1 MDTILMTTENAKAI
15 LNGRKSQ
22 TRRPIKI
29 PLNIKGT
36 FDQVVKDTHDF
47 YVISKSELDEMGI
60 PKWIH
65 NQKIKCPYGQVGD
78 RLYVKENFTVKQFS
92 ECGKLNIEY
101 EDGSWATEQL
111 TEEEFE
117 KYKRWKYPF
126 GKKSKLFMFKSL
138 SRITL
143 KITDI
148 RVERVQDITIEDIIK
163 EGLNVSSV
171 MYISDDGYRRFNTIK
186 FKNRF
191 IKLWDSINEKRGYG
205 WDVNPGVWVIEFIRI
220 LEQKH
225 SGIFTF

>member
-15 LNGRKSQ
+15 LDGRKSQ

-65 NQKIKCPYGQVGD
+65 NQKIKCRYGQVGD

-101 EDGSWATEQL
+101 EDGSWAIEQL

-143 KITDI
+143 EITDI
-148 RVERVQDITIEDIIK
+148 RVERVADICIDDILKEGIK
-163 EGLNVSSV
+163 EN
-171 MYISDDGYRRFNTIK
+171 NTDSEYWRE
-186 FKNRF
+186 NTLEDF
-191 IKLWDSINEKRGYG
+191 IQLWDSINKKRGYG
-205 WDVNPGVWVIEFIRI
+205 WDVNPWVWVIEFIRI